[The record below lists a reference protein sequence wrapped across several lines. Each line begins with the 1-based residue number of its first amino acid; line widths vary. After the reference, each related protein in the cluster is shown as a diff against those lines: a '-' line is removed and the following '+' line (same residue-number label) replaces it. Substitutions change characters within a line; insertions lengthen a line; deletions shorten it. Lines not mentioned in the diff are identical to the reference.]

1 MRQALIF
8 LFLVVTVGCVTVY
21 NPATEK
27 KEIYFIDDKSEVSIG
42 KSIAREVI
50 RDNHIIK
57 DYFLN
62 KKVERIGE
70 KIARVC
76 DRNYLS
82 YHFYIIDE
90 KGINAF
96 SLPGGYIFVNKE
108 AVNVL
113 SEDEL
118 AFVLAHEIGHVCARH
133 AVKRLQA
140 SLGMSLVLSLA
151 LKDAESVLIRDAT
164 DIIYNLVALGYSR
177 QDEFL
182 ADSLAVKYTYKA
194 GYNPKAGVTLMEKL
208 KRGTKSN
215 YTLVFLRSHPPILE
229 RIKNIEEKIE
239 AINASRY

>member
-1 MRQALIF
+1 MF
-8 LFLVVTVGCVTVY
+8 LFLAITAGCVTVY

-42 KSIAREVI
+42 KSIAPQVI
-50 RDNHIIK
+50 KDNHIIK
-57 DYFLN
+57 DYLLN

-76 DRNYLS
+76 DRDYLD

-108 AVNVL
+108 AVNAL
-113 SEDEL
+113 SENEL

-140 SLGMSLVLSLA
+140 SLGMNLVLSLA
-151 LKDAESVLIRDAT
+151 LKDVESVVVRDAV
-164 DIIYNLVALGYSR
+164 DIIYNLVTLGYSR

-194 GYNPKAGVTLMEKL
+194 GYNPEAGVTLMEKL
-208 KRGTKSN
+208 KRSKKNN
-215 YTLVFLRSHPPILE
+215 YTLIFLRSHPPIPQ
-229 RIKNIEEKIE
+229 RIKNIEDKIG
-239 AINASRY
+239 AIKAARE